1 MCGGAGQGWGIA
13 RMSDVAARLDRPL
26 TAASAARTPAAIE
39 SAPVGVSSA
48 KRLLDVFG
56 AFIALMLFL
65 PLMATVALAIK
76 LESGGPVIF
85 RQRRTGHQGRVFTIL
100 KFRTMTV
107 AEDSGEVRHATRGD
121 ARVTAVGGLLRK
133 LSLDELP
140 QIFNVLRGDMS
151 MVGPRPHALA
161 HDEHYG
167 AMIPAYDARF
177 RAKPGLTGLAQV
189 NGLRGEIHEPA
200 DMRER
205 VAADN
210 EYIDSWSLAL
220 DIAILA
226 RTAVVIFRDPQ
237 AY

>member
-1 MCGGAGQGWGIA
+1 MT
-13 RMSDVAARLDRPL
+13 DLAARLERPA
-26 TAASAARTPAAIE
+26 TAADAAGPPVAVESAAVGR
-39 SAPVGVSSA
+39 SAA
-48 KRLLDVFG
+48 KRLLDIVG
-56 AFIALMLFL
+56 AFVALMLFL
-65 PLMATVALAIK
+65 PLMATIALAIK
-76 LESGGPVIF
+76 LESGGSVIF

-107 AEDSGEVRHATRGD
+107 AEDSDEVRHATKGD
-121 ARVTAVGGLLRK
+121 ARVTAIGALLRK

-140 QIFNVLRGDMS
+140 QIINVLQGDMS
-151 MVGPRPHALA
+151 LVGPRPHALA

-167 AMIPAYDARF
+167 GMIPAYAARF
-177 RAKPGLTGLAQV
+177 RAKPGLTGLAQI
-189 NGLRGEIHEPA
+189 NGLRGEIREPA

-210 EYIDSWSLAL
+210 EYIDSWSVAL

-226 RTAVVIFRDPQ
+226 RTAVVIFRDPR